1 LRDSVTAA
9 ADQTRAQCHKVSQVR
24 LQIEAMEADLRKN
37 MTYHSQ
43 LESIIDQFNDVDC
56 KIHVPFKFFYD
67 LYKEQER
74 EVVKLST
81 KVKEAENLAEKL
93 LQEALKKKR
102 DSERGHLIDADLD

>member
-1 LRDSVTAA
+1 
-9 ADQTRAQCHKVSQVR
+9 
-24 LQIEAMEADLRKN
+24 MEADLRKN

-56 KIHVPFKFFYD
+56 KIHVPFQFFYD

>member
-1 LRDSVTAA
+1 MRDSVTTA

-56 KIHVPFKFFYD
+56 KIHVPFQFFYD

-81 KVKEAENLAEKL
+81 KVKEASSAALEGKRKVKL
-93 LQEALKKKR
+93 KLV
-102 DSERGHLIDADLD
+102 